1 MNAISQPTTLSGQ
14 TRIYQ
19 RTESVVFLK
28 TQEAFG
34 GLSNMAGGYPLTV
47 NGIRIYSAEALYQA
61 CRFPHLPDVQR
72 LIIGQHSPMTAK
84 MVGKPHRHNSRPD
97 WDNVRVNVMRWCLR
111 VKLLQNWERFGA
123 LLLETNDRPIVE
135 ESRRDAFWGAKPN
148 PEQDTLIGINALG
161 RLLME
166 LREQLRNNPEELQ
179 ILLPLLIPD
188 FLLLGESISIIQR
201 LDHNTQAH
209 KNQAKQDSFF
219 L

>member
-1 MNAISQPTTLSGQ
+1 MTAISQPTALGGQ

-19 RTESVVFLK
+19 RAESVVFLK

-34 GLSNMAGGYPLTV
+34 GLSNMAGGYQLTI

-97 WDNVRVNVMRWCLR
+97 WDTVRVNIMRWCLR
-111 VKLLQNWERFGA
+111 VKLLQNWERFGT
-123 LLLETNDRPIVE
+123 LLLETDNRPIVE

-148 PEQDTLIGINALG
+148 PEQATLVGINALG

-166 LREQLRNNPEELQ
+166 LREKLRNNPEELQ
-179 ILLPLLIPD
+179 ILLPLLIPN
-188 FLLLGESISIIQR
+188 FLLLSEPVSVIQR
-201 LDHNTQAH
+201 LNHNLQH
-209 KNQAKQDSFF
+209 QDQAKQDSFF

>member
-1 MNAISQPTTLSGQ
+1 MRT
-14 TRIYQ
+14 YQ
-19 RTESVVFLK
+19 RAKSVVFLK

-47 NGIRIYSAEALYQA
+47 SGIRIYSAEALYQA

-97 WDNVRVNVMRWCLR
+97 WDLVRVNVMRWSLR
-111 VKLLQNWERFGA
+111 VKLLQNWERFGT

-148 PEQDTLIGINALG
+148 LEQDTLIGINALG

-166 LREQLRNNPEELQ
+166 LREQLRSNPEELQ
-179 ILLPLLIPD
+179 ILLPLAIPD
-188 FLLLGESISIIQR
+188 FVFLSEPIPIIQR
-201 LDHNTQAH
+201 LNHNTQPH
-209 KNQAKQDSFF
+209 QNQAKQDSFF